1 MATSVASR
9 DPSPVPRG
17 SRKSSGRM
25 PPPPPPRRSSSQIA
39 APALSRL
46 TTRSSSASRLY
57 NRDHLS
63 PTSPAI
69 GTIGL
74 EERRTSFNGR
84 GDKQSISTRDSK
96 DSKSRKGKAVAFV
109 VGINSSSEEG
119 DSGVVEG
126 NQLGCRVEF
135 EQATGLSHTSDE
147 GTLPFELRETRKEQ
161 TVVEIIR
168 SQIRQPV
175 RTVDSLDLDSL
186 LPLGIADY
194 SFVLASPKSASS
206 SLSNL
211 AQSGDEETIED
222 DRPDRI
228 SLGKGKFSEV
238 LLVRKGDAEFALK
251 HTPLHP
257 HHPLIANRLLREPT
271 ILAQL
276 LPHPNLVKVFET
288 IRTPGHFYLVEE
300 SLRSSITLE
309 AFVSSS
315 PGGVLP
321 LPIVWSILEQLSS
334 VVRSLHEPIRVVH
347 RDIKPENI
355 LVRIIPPPPSSPP
368 NTHPTVLLKL
378 LDFGLATHYSA
389 SEAKLT
395 TCCGSP
401 AYHSPE
407 LWKGLREPSGTVP
420 YWGPEIDI
428 WCIGLTILRTIS
440 STKYPLG
447 TSHAS
452 LQALSDKVVDALLAI
467 PNSPLR
473 QILSGFLNLSGT
485 KRMRAFDKYCSR
497 LSRRATP
504 PPEEE
509 ESSTGVSQETT
520 SPAKKEFKSTTFI
533 PAELTHRLE
542 LPLDSALAASE
553 GPKLE
558 ATVIGDDFQVPSAP
572 ASLDRRNGTSSRE
585 GSASPSE
592 SPQLSP
598 SFGTTT
604 LPPVSTGMVAVA
616 STSPPPLLTP
626 ELTFQPACFPHSLPP
641 TPVTPSSE
649 ALSLRHLAYPPPIEV
664 ILLNPTNEP
673 IRRAVSFIKYS
684 LRCAGILYHVR
695 DDTLFPSSSFNP
707 ATPLFESPPSLPP
720 TPFTG
725 SFNLPSSPDSDDDTF
740 CSYLQCVAS
749 VPHSFDSSSKASS
762 ALIAALRPP
771 LSRAHTSETPSSLR
785 SRSQSTTPSAAVKL
799 GQRKK
804 EQVEALTFYLSIRKV
819 YVQPSATRPSNSR
832 RSSSNAG
839 PTRRRCSKDSRI
851 VITLSDD
858 RALSIVREAL
868 AIEPTASVVSPP
880 PLVPVPG
887 GGPESN
893 SGAER
898 GRKEGRI
905 SVLSPRPLNS
915 GSRDAKQRRD
925 SRLRGDSDELVG
937 GPDDQIEAAGLK
949 MEMGPRKS
957 PDDSKISGGGG
968 LFDLAG
974 LVGRLVGSNGGSSS
988 GNTTPKGQY

>member
-9 DPSPVPRG
+9 DPSPIPRG
-17 SRKSSGRM
+17 SRKSSSRM
-25 PPPPPPRRSSSQIA
+25 PPPPPPRSSSQIA

-57 NRDHLS
+57 NRNLLS

-69 GTIGL
+69 NSLGL
-74 EERRTSFNGR
+74 EERRTSFNGT
-84 GDKQSISTRDSK
+84 GDKHPYSRRDRQ

-109 VGINSSSEEG
+109 VGING
-119 DSGVVEG
+119 
-126 NQLGCRVEF
+126 
-135 EQATGLSHTSDE
+135 SDE
-147 GTLPFELRETRKEQ
+147 PRGLADTPHDSMLPFQHRVTRKQQ
-161 TVVEIIR
+161 TVEEIIR

-175 RTVDSLDLDSL
+175 RTVDSLNLDSL
-186 LPLGIADY
+186 LPFGIADY
-194 SFVLASPKSASS
+194 SFVLATSTSASS

-211 AQSGDEETIED
+211 AQSGDEDSIED
-222 DRPDRI
+222 ERPDRI

-368 NTHPTVLLKL
+368 TTHPTILLKL

-389 SEAKLT
+389 SEPKLT

-428 WCIGLTILRTIS
+428 WCIGLTVLRCIS

-467 PNSPLR
+467 PNSSLR

-497 LSRRATP
+497 ISRRATP
-504 PPEEE
+504 PLEEE
-509 ESSTGVSQETT
+509 ET
-520 SPAKKEFKSTTFI
+520 SEKPLSLPKKEFKSTTFI

-542 LPLDSALAASE
+542 LPLDSALASTE

-572 ASLDRRNGTSSRE
+572 ASLDRQTGTSSRE
-585 GSASPSE
+585 GSRSPSE

-616 STSPPPLLTP
+616 STSPPPLLSP

-695 DDTLFPSSSFNP
+695 DDTLSPSSSVAP

-725 SFNLPSSPDSDDDTF
+725 SFNLPSSPESDDDTF
-740 CSYLQCVAS
+740 CSYLQCVAK
-749 VPHSFDSSSKASS
+749 VPPSFESSSKASS

-785 SRSQSTTPSAAVKL
+785 SRSQSTTPSAAAKL

-804 EQVEALTFYLSIRKV
+804 EQFEALTFYLSIRKV
-819 YVQPSATRPSNSR
+819 YVQPTSARPTNSR
-832 RSSSNAG
+832 KSSSNAM
-839 PTRRRCSKDSRI
+839 PARRRSSKDSRI

-868 AIEPTASVVSPP
+868 AFEPTASVVSPP

-887 GGPESN
+887 GGTESI
-893 SGAER
+893 SERER
-898 GRKEGRI
+898 GRREGRI
-905 SVLSPRPLNS
+905 SGLSPRPLNS

-937 GPDDQIEAAGLK
+937 GPDDQIEAAGLR
-949 MEMGPRKS
+949 MDMGPRKS
-957 PDDSKISGGGG
+957 LDDSKIGGGGG

-974 LVGRLVGSNGGSSS
+974 LVGRLVGSNGGNSS
-988 GNTTPKGQY
+988 GTTTPKG